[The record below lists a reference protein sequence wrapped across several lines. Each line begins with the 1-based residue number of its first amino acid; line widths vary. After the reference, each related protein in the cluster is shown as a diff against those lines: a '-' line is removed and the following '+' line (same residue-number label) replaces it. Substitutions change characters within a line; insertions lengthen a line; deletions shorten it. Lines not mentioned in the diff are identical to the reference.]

1 MRVLC
6 VTRLFPNR
14 VEPVFGPFNKKQFAA
29 LRAIGHEV
37 TVINP
42 IPTFPGATLFGRRTR
57 ASLRGVPDEDTIGGL
72 PVHHPR
78 FLHVPKF
85 PAVHAPLYALGVL
98 PEAARLRGRFD
109 VILAPFAYPDGI
121 ASVLLGE
128 LLGVPVVVKL
138 HGGDMNVGAR
148 IPAIGRWVRWGFGK
162 VARIAA
168 VSYPLAEAAHEF
180 GVPWSKIA
188 VVEDGVDGS
197 IFRVRDAREAKREVG
212 LPEDRRHIVFV
223 GRLER
228 RKGVYELMEAFA
240 ALAAQVPDVDLVL
253 VGDGEDTA
261 ACRAWAERMGGRAI
275 LAGQKGMD
283 EVAPYYAAADVA
295 TLPSHAEGTPNCV
308 IEALACGRPVV
319 ASRVGGIPDMIHDPS
334 MGELVP
340 PQDAPALSRAFARAL
355 SRTYDPE
362 QIVRLTGR
370 GSWEDSARSLAELL
384 AGAVRR

>member
-1 MRVLC
+1 
-6 VTRLFPNR
+6 
-14 VEPVFGPFNKKQFAA
+14 
-29 LRAIGHEV
+29 
-37 TVINP
+37 
-42 IPTFPGATLFGRRTR
+42 
-57 ASLRGVPDEDTIGGL
+57 
-72 PVHHPR
+72 
-78 FLHVPKF
+78 
-85 PAVHAPLYALGVL
+85 
-98 PEAARLRGRFD
+98 
-109 VILAPFAYPDGI
+109 
-121 ASVLLGE
+121 
-128 LLGVPVVVKL
+128 
-138 HGGDMNVGAR
+138 
-148 IPAIGRWVRWGFGK
+148 
-162 VARIAA
+162 
-168 VSYPLAEAAHEF
+168 
-180 GVPWSKIA
+180 
-188 VVEDGVDGS
+188 
-197 IFRVRDAREAKREVG
+197 
-212 LPEDRRHIVFV
+212 
-223 GRLER
+223 
-228 RKGVYELMEAFA
+228 
-240 ALAAQVPDVDLVL
+240 VDLVL